1 MAAEC
6 APLDLFSTALSLAD
20 ACREMFA
27 VFKQGAR
34 RVSDPVAPSWAS
46 AALAGDTSNPLAT
59 EGVSAGTASVWGS
72 VCKSGAFYAF
82 CRPSLT
88 MHRANQTIS

>member
-1 MAAEC
+1 MAPEC
-6 APLDLFSTALSLAD
+6 APLGLFSTALSLAD
-20 ACREMFA
+20 ACREIA

-72 VCKSGAFYAF
+72 VCKSGAFCAF

>member
-1 MAAEC
+1 MAPEC
-6 APLDLFSTALSLAD
+6 APLGLFSTALSLAD
-20 ACREMFA
+20 ACREIA

-46 AALAGDTSNPLAT
+46 DALAGDTSNPLAT

-72 VCKSGAFYAF
+72 VCKSGAFCAF